1 MHYFACR
8 GCVMLND
15 GFGHHKSYAAN
26 NLELEV
32 MIYLKVLSMYEEN
45 YEGISFR
52 IVNFH
57 G

>member
-1 MHYFACR
+1 
-8 GCVMLND
+8 MLND